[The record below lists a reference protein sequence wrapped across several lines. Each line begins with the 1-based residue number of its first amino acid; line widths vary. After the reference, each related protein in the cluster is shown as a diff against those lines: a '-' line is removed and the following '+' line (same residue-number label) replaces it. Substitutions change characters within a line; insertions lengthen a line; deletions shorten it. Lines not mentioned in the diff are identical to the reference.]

1 MPFESEADAAQQL
14 YESVL
19 ADGTARSDEQ
29 EVHDLAQVNK
39 QTGESTEVESGA
51 TEPDTFTSIDPN
63 TLPEELLPVY
73 KSMQADYT
81 RKTQTLSQERS
92 QYEQLAQYGG
102 VDTALEAIQFAN
114 ALATDPNYA
123 MQVHSQLTEA
133 LTQAGLTPA
142 QASQEAARQ
151 VNEAA
156 AQSTASDD
164 FSFGEDEYGDN
175 PAVKKLEQ
183 ELASMR
189 SELQAQAEWRKSQEE
204 QAFNIQL
211 ANQMAAQENAILNS
225 HPEYDEQD
233 LEKIY
238 TISYAYGGDLNA
250 ANQVYESM
258 RNDVIAD
265 YIAKKGAVPTGAT
278 SVGGSAQSVVE
289 EAPKF
294 EGLFDKRLTRLV
306 NERLAQE
313 LAAD

>member
-29 EVHDLAQVNK
+29 EVHDLTQAARQ
-39 QTGESTEVESGA
+39 GESTEVESGA
-51 TEPDTFTSIDPN
+51 TEEDTFTSIDPN

-81 RKTQTLSQERS
+81 RKTQGLSQERS

-156 AQSTASDD
+156 AQGTASDD

-189 SELQAQAEWRKSQEE
+189 SELQAQADWRRSQEE

-211 ANQMAAQENAILNS
+211 ANQMAAQENAILNA